1 MMNNASPSVSSPS
14 SHESALRLL
23 PLVAIVFSGFLAVG
37 LPLPALPLYVNGGG
51 VVPIGEALWSKG
63 LPLGTVMALMMSA
76 IALSIPE
83 AVMLRRVLKPQ
94 LLALFF
100 GSVAVAIM
108 VVGYLFNFIY
118 A

>member
-1 MMNNASPSVSSPS
+1 M
-14 SHESALRLL
+14 
-23 PLVAIVFSGFLAVG
+23 
-37 LPLPALPLYVNGGG
+37 
-51 VVPIGEALWSKG
+51 VPIGEALWSKG

-76 IALSIPE
+76 LEISIPE
-83 AVMLRRVLKPQ
+83 AVMLSRVIKPK

-100 GSVAVAIM
+100 ASVAVGIM

>member
-1 MMNNASPSVSSPS
+1 M
-14 SHESALRLL
+14 LIG
-23 PLVAIVFSGFLAVG
+23 VAIGAAIHGWVPTDFFATYAGADNPLAVPVAVLAG
-37 LPLPALPLYVNGGG
+37 LPLYVNGGG